1 VDERIKERKEN
12 PMESTRFDA
21 ISRVLAG
28 MSSRRNA
35 MRTIAAGGLGL
46 SLGATG
52 LELEDALARKHR
64 RHRKKKNKKG
74 TDTKVV
80 RQTCQKTYQCQ
91 GDLVCQVANSENG
104 CGQEVG
110 KHCCVPLGGP
120 CDDGCDCCGVGVI
133 CNGGYCDAT

>member
-1 VDERIKERKEN
+1 
-12 PMESTRFDA
+12 
-21 ISRVLAG
+21 

-35 MRTIAAGGLGL
+35 MWTIAAGGLGL
-46 SLGATG
+46 GAATLG
-52 LELEDALARKHR
+52 LEDALAG
-64 RHRKKKNKKG
+64 RHHHKRKKNKKKG
-74 TDTKVV
+74 KDTVVV
-80 RQTCQKTYQCQ
+80 RQLCKKTYQCQ

-110 KHCCVPLGGP
+110 KHCCVPLGGS